1 MTTEMFDDIKSYSH
15 ADGQKKQNNNKK
27 IAVATSNGH
36 MVDLMIGETKQFAIY
51 EVRDESYRLD
61 DFRKATDPDCGERRW
76 TRSNNVN

>member
-1 MTTEMFDDIKSYSH
+1 
-15 ADGQKKQNNNKK
+15 
-27 IAVATSNGH
+27 

-76 TRSNNVN
+76 TWSNNVN